1 MSATS
6 ALEMHHGPRTRPAR
20 LGWMRSPWIIPLPGF
35 ILLALLSLPP
45 FVYAVYLSFVNID
58 VSLPN
63 NPVKFVWFQN
73 YIAVL
78 GSANG
83 SHALLITLIVSF
95 GFYACGDCRRPAH
108 CLSHPSLRRAA

>member
-1 MSATS
+1 MSATG
-6 ALEMHHGPRTRPAR
+6 ALEMNDRPRSA
-20 LGWMRSPWIIPLPGF
+20 LGWLSWTRSPWIVPLPGF

-45 FVYAVYLSFVNID
+45 FIYAVYLSFVNID

-95 GFYACGDCRRPAH
+95 GST
-108 CLSHPSLRRAA
+108 LAAIVVGLLIA